1 MNATLIAMLVSVMW
15 TPSGNAVTD
24 NYTLQ
29 GFTTVEACR
38 DAEAPVK
45 AQVAKMYPEGAVV
58 IARCI
63 SAYKGSAG
71 KAGAAH

>member
-29 GFTTVEACR
+29 GFATTEACR
-38 DAEAPVK
+38 DAEASVK
-45 AQVAKMYPEGAVV
+45 AQVVKMYPEGAVV

-63 SAYKGSAG
+63 SAPKGGSG
-71 KAGAAH
+71 KAGAAR